1 MYALLSAGPPTSFIM
16 GDYRPNI
23 CGIVIATY
31 ILHTNTIKRC
41 KTMSIKLIKRDQ
53 QNNIKNKPAEAPSVG
68 RLRDSTQA
76 WVDEYKARKE
86 KSRAALLELLRSE

>member
-1 MYALLSAGPPTSFIM
+1 
-16 GDYRPNI
+16 
-23 CGIVIATY
+23 
-31 ILHTNTIKRC
+31 
-41 KTMSIKLIKRDQ
+41 MSIKLIKRDQ